1 MSAETADNAGT
12 PQLKQFHMV
21 NIKTKFPRG
30 IWIRSLAQE
39 GATAHA
45 KRAPGPGLKHQASSA
60 KPQAPSSLSVK
71 RQASSPKHKG
81 SSAKPQASSSRIEEP
96 GKSFTHL

>member
-1 MSAETADNAGT
+1 
-12 PQLKQFHMV
+12 MV

-45 KRAPGPGLKHQASSA
+45 KRAPGPGLKQQASSFKLQA
-60 KPQAPSSLSVK
+60 SSFRTNLFKLQAASVKPQAASFK
-71 RQASSPKHKG
+71 RQATSCKLPDPRSMEHG
-81 SSAKPQASSSRIEEP
+81 YRRSIR
-96 GKSFTHL
+96 G